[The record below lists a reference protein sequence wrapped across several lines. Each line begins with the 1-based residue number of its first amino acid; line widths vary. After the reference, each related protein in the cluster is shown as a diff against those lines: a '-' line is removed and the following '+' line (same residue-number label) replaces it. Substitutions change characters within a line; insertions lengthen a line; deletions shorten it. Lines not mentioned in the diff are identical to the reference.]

1 MGVGLQDLVEGNI
14 NTLSEYNEVPSEAK
28 PQRKI
33 ALAVNP
39 RSAPSSTIPKKHEE
53 LSIIQE
59 HDIQEFA
66 GENTQLLKYDVGM
79 EELTETLDPFED
91 SNEVGST
98 SACSIGC

>member
-14 NTLSEYNEVPSEAK
+14 NTLSEYNEVPPEAK
-28 PQRKI
+28 PRRKI

-53 LSIIQE
+53 LSIQSIQE

-66 GENTQLLKYDVGM
+66 GENMQLLKYDVGM
-79 EELTETLDPFED
+79 EELTETLDPFQLCK
-91 SNEVGST
+91 EVE
-98 SACSIGC
+98 